1 MILVTGSRLS
11 TAKRG
16 TTEYRENTITIINK
30 EKTDRTIEVEIL
42 MFSSILYSQKK
53 YWMRHKGNRHKRS
66 YQSKLS
72 SILKG
77 LPLVPFVEIWAWGRV
92 HSPQVWLESKIRD
105 LTHLQQSRI
114 FINSVI
120 YGSSAMWLWL
130 VFSSFHFSHKL
141 NTNNFFFFLRRLVNL
156 LTP

>member
-1 MILVTGSRLS
+1 MILIAGSRFS

-30 EKTDRTIEVEIL
+30 IKTDRTIEVEIL
-42 MFSSILYSQKK
+42 MFSSILFSQKK

-66 YQSKLS
+66 YVAL
-72 SILKG
+72 
-77 LPLVPFVEIWAWGRV
+77 FVEIWAWGRV
-92 HSPQVWLESKIRD
+92 HSPQVWLESKIHD

-120 YGSSAMWLWL
+120 YGSTAMWLWL
-130 VFSSFHFSHKL
+130 VLVPFIFLKSWIRTIS
-141 NTNNFFFFLRRLVNL
+141 FFF
-156 LTP
+156 